1 MEQVKVVPLLGH
13 GEENAMSTAQLVKR
27 LGLRDSRKLRALVEA
42 ERAEGAL
49 ILSTVRGGGGYFL
62 PSSDPSQ
69 ARGEIA
75 GFVRTVKARALNSLK
90 ALRAARRALR
100 ECSGQLEI
108 RCQEG
113 RNDVQEESS

>member
-1 MEQVKVVPLLGH
+1 MERIKVSPLLGH

-27 LGLRDSRKLRALVEA
+27 LGLRDSRKLRAMVES

-49 ILSTVRGGGGYFL
+49 ILSTVRHGGGYFL
-62 PSSDPSQ
+62 PSSDPSH

-75 GFVRTVKARALNSLK
+75 GFVRTVKARALNSLR

-100 ECSGQLEI
+100 ECDGQSRI
-108 RCQEG
+108 EG
-113 RNDVQEESS
+113 GEGNAKEEDG